1 MERYRSRLIVGAA
14 LMAVGF
20 LTVLVALSE
29 LITERQLPA
38 WTWGLFL
45 LVGVGAV
52 VVISAFRAA
61 ARDRRTASETLLG
74 TAKRPPSR
82 R

>member
-1 MERYRSRLIVGAA
+1 MEHYRRRLIVGAA

-20 LTVLVALSE
+20 ATVLVALSD
-29 LITERQLPA
+29 LVTDPQLPA

-45 LVGVGAV
+45 LVGVGAA

-61 ARDRRTASETLLG
+61 ARDRRAATEALVG
-74 TAKRPPSR
+74 TAQRPPSR

>member
-1 MERYRSRLIVGAA
+1 MERYRRRLVVGAV

-20 LTVLVALSE
+20 LTVLVALSDLVAE
-29 LITERQLPA
+29 PDLPA

-45 LVGVGAV
+45 LVGVGAG

-61 ARDRRTASETLLG
+61 ARDRRSATEALLG
-74 TAKRPPSR
+74 AAERPPSR

>member
-1 MERYRSRLIVGAA
+1 MERYRRRLIVGAA

-20 LTVLVALSE
+20 GTVLVALTE
-29 LITERQLPA
+29 LVTQLPA

-45 LVGVGAV
+45 LVGVGAG
-52 VVISAFRAA
+52 VVISAFRAS
-61 ARDRRTASETLLG
+61 ARDRRNATEALLG
-74 TAKRPPSR
+74 TAQRPAAR

>member
-1 MERYRSRLIVGAA
+1 MERYRRRLIVGAA

-20 LTVLVALSE
+20 GTVLVALTE
-29 LITERQLPA
+29 LVTERQLPA

-45 LVGVGAV
+45 LVGVGAA
-52 VVISAFRAA
+52 VVISAFRAS
-61 ARDRRTASETLLG
+61 ARDRRNATEALLG
-74 TAKRPPSR
+74 TAQRPAAR